1 MCPRCNSEVED
12 WYHIWKCERN
22 EVNIDEILYEAIAE
36 YEEILIL
43 EERKEDLDILRDIN
57 INFYEIMMQKSDIL
71 IGYSRIWE
79 LLRGTRIWVKRC
91 DDVADIEK
99 NRGID
104 SKGKRKRKNIIEE
117 GDSVDNKKL
126 RKIQKTKLNSLNEK
140 NTENLVK
147 LVTRDSLLDD
157 VINGRSFKN
166 TWER

>member
-1 MCPRCNSEVED
+1 
-12 WYHIWKCERN
+12 
-22 EVNIDEILYEAIAE
+22 
-36 YEEILIL
+36 
-43 EERKEDLDILRDIN
+43 
-57 INFYEIMMQKSDIL
+57 MMQKSDIL
-71 IGYSRIWE
+71 IGYSGIWE
-79 LLRGTRIWVKRC
+79 LLRGVYNRKFNEISKKKEYKKLIESFCYNKYQTRIWVKRC

-126 RKIQKTKLNSLNEK
+126 RKIQKTKENSLNEK

>member
-71 IGYSRIWE
+71 IGYNRIWE
-79 LLRGTRIWVKRC
+79 LLRGVYNRKFNEISKKKRIQ
-91 DDVADIEK
+91 E
-99 NRGID
+99 
-104 SKGKRKRKNIIEE
+104 
-117 GDSVDNKKL
+117 VD
-126 RKIQKTKLNSLNEK
+126 RAITMEF
-140 NTENLVK
+140 
-147 LVTRDSLLDD
+147 LL
-157 VINGRSFKN
+157 
-166 TWER
+166 